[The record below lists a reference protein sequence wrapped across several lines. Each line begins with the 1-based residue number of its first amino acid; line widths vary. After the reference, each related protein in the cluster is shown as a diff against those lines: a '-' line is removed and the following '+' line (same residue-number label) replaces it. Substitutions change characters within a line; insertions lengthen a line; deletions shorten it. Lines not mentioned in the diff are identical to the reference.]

1 MTMTHEVT
9 QRFFFEA
16 AHTLRRDIET
26 PASLR
31 VHGHTY
37 CAEVAV
43 AGPQQAGSAMV
54 VDLGRLR
61 ERIALLRERLDHR
74 LLDEVDGLGTPTLEN
89 LCNFI
94 ARELD
99 LSDLPGRLTRV
110 RVWREQL
117 GDGCTLTCRA

>member
-1 MTMTHEVT
+1 MTHEVT

-16 AHTLRRDIET
+16 AHTLRRDIEA

-43 AGPQQAGSAMV
+43 AGPLQAGSAMV

-61 ERIALLRERLDHR
+61 ERIAVLRERLDHR

-117 GDGCTLTCRA
+117 GDGCTLTLGA